1 MALLIVSSSR
11 GEEFAAV
18 VRELDPSLDVRVAPA
33 LGRPEEIDT
42 ALAWW
47 PQPGLLKSLP
57 NLRLIVSVGAGVD
70 HLFSDP
76 DLPDLPIVR
85 FVDPDLTGRMVE
97 YVALH
102 VLYHHRRMCEF
113 GELQARKVWKYLPEP
128 AAHEVRVGVM
138 GLGVLGA
145 AAANALKV
153 FGYQVRGWSRERKSL
168 PGIACFAG
176 RAELDAFLADT
187 DILAVLLPL
196 TADTRGLLDGA
207 LLARLS
213 RRGRHKDLPGPVLIN
228 AGRGGL
234 QVDAD
239 ILAALEAGALYA
251 ASLDV
256 FETEPLPHSSPLWSH
271 PRVRVTPHNA
281 AESSPVAIARYTLR
295 QMAAAKSGGRL
306 ENIVDRRRGY

>member
-1 MALLIVSSSR
+1 MPLLIASNSR
-11 GEEFAAV
+11 AEEFAAM
-18 VRELDPSLDVRVAPA
+18 VRELDPSLDVRIAPA
-33 LGRPEEIDT
+33 LGKAEEIDT

-47 PQPGLLKSLP
+47 PQPGLLKTLP

-76 DLPDLPIVR
+76 DLPDVPIVR
-85 FVDPDLTGRMVE
+85 FVDPDLTGRMSA

-102 VLYHHRRMCEF
+102 VLYHHRRMSEF
-113 GELQARKVWKYLPEP
+113 RELQARKVWKYVPEP
-128 AAHEVRVGVM
+128 AAHEIRVGVM

-145 AAANALKV
+145 ASANALKI

-168 PGIACFAG
+168 AGIACFAG
-176 RAELDAFLADT
+176 QPELDAFLADT

-196 TADTRGLLDGA
+196 TGDTRGLLNRS
-207 LLARLS
+207 LLTRLS

-239 ILAALEAGALYA
+239 ILAALGAGELYA

-271 PRVRVTPHNA
+271 PHVLVTPHNA
-281 AESSPVAIARYTLR
+281 AESAPAAIVRYTLR
-295 QMAAAKSGGRL
+295 QMAAAKRGEPL
-306 ENIVDRRRGY
+306 ENVVDRGRGY

>member
-1 MALLIVSSSR
+1 M
-11 GEEFAAV
+11 
-18 VRELDPSLDVRVAPA
+18 VRELDPGLDVRIAPA
-33 LGRPEEIDT
+33 LGKPEEIDT

-47 PQPGLLKSLP
+47 PQPGLLKTLP

-76 DLPDLPIVR
+76 DLPDVPIVR

-113 GELQARKVWKYLPEP
+113 RELQARKVWKYVPEP

-145 AAANALKV
+145 ASANALKV

-176 RAELDAFLADT
+176 KPELDAFLADT

-196 TADTRGLLDGA
+196 TGDTRRLIDRSLLK
-207 LLARLS
+207 RLS
-213 RRGRHKDLPGPVLIN
+213 RGGRHKDLPGPVLIN

-239 ILAALEAGALYA
+239 ILAALEAGELYA

-256 FETEPLPHSSPLWSH
+256 FEAEPLPHSSPLWSH
-271 PRVRVTPHNA
+271 PHVLVTPHNA
-281 AESSPVAIARYTLR
+281 AESAPAAIVRYTLR
-295 QMAAAKSGGRL
+295 QMVAAKRGEPL
-306 ENIVDRRRGY
+306 ENIVDRRREY